1 MGSTHSIPV
10 EEAILSQTTL
20 INAIHESDII
30 HAVSSRPI
38 VSYGVMIT
46 AFDNQ
51 VLKFEK
57 HIDIV
62 GSFSCLTEGVNIDV
76 LIDGELHYEKLE
88 DLTIVLLGSQL
99 NTITLRTYHKR
110 PIILTFTGYTVC
122 EELFTELATRKIK
135 TKTSRYNRGVAKK
148 LK

>member
-1 MGSTHSIPV
+1 M
-10 EEAILSQTTL
+10 
-20 INAIHESDII
+20 
-30 HAVSSRPI
+30 
-38 VSYGVMIT
+38 T
-46 AFDNQ
+46 AFDHQ

-76 LIDGELHYEKLE
+76 FIDGELHYEKLE

-99 NTITLRTYHKR
+99 NTITLRTFHTR

-122 EELFTELATRKIK
+122 EEMFNQLAVQKLK

-148 LK
+148 LKQSHQ